1 MALSKQ
7 NIEEKPEN
15 TEHEP
20 TEKESQPKRFVSDTG
35 QYLFDDDM
43 GKLFKQW
50 REMIRTAIRL
60 PIDPSDPNSADA
72 LTPPPPSPHP

>member
-1 MALSKQ
+1 MPQ
-7 NIEEKPEN
+7 TEN
-15 TEHEP
+15 NTKDD
-20 TEKESQPKRFVSDTG
+20 TAKNESEPKRFVSDTG
-35 QYLFDDDM
+35 QYLFDDDA

-60 PIDPSDPNSADA
+60 PTNPSDTNNADA